1 MFCFSFRCRGCV
13 LKSALTFHSEVRNIE
28 LFSDR
33 FSQQG
38 YSMSQFIC
46 ICPALHVV
54 YTDLNIDVD
63 FKVKFLRIAPLK
75 RTEVIN
81 LI

>member
-1 MFCFSFRCRGCV
+1 MDVFERVLLHFI
-13 LKSALTFHSEVRNIE
+13 LKSEI
-28 LFSDR
+28 FSDR

-38 YSMSQFIC
+38 YSMSQFMC

-54 YTDLNIDVD
+54 HTDLNIDVD

-75 RTEVIN
+75 STGAIN